1 MEKVT
6 VTLLQKMKAEKKK
19 ITMLTS
25 YDYPSTRILDDAGVD
40 VLLVGDSAG
49 NVFSG
54 YANTLPV
61 TMDEMLYHTRAVARG
76 AKRALV
82 VGDMPFMSYQ
92 VSVEEA
98 RRNAGRFLKEGGAEA
113 VKLEGG
119 ENVEEAIRAIVKIDI
134 PVMAHIGLTPQSIHR
149 MGGFRVQGKDEV
161 QRRQLLEDARAVE
174 RAGAF
179 SVVMECI
186 PEGLAREITE
196 TLSIPTIGIGAGVH
210 CDGQVLVI
218 HDVLGLLEGFRPRFV
233 KPYANLRES
242 INEAVKAYLAE
253 VRDGVFPGKEHT
265 FK

>member
-6 VTLLQKMKAEKKK
+6 VTALQKMKAEKKK

-25 YDYPSTRILDDAGVD
+25 YDYPGTRILDEAGVD

-61 TMDEMLYHTRAVARG
+61 TMEEMLYHTRAVARG

-92 VSVEEA
+92 VGLEEA

-119 ENVEEAIRAIVKIDI
+119 VNMEAVIRAIVDIDI
-134 PVMAHIGLTPQSIHR
+134 PVMAHIGLTPQSVHR
-149 MGGFRVQGKDEV
+149 MGGFKVQGKDDR
-161 QRRQLLEDARAVE
+161 QRKQLLEDARAVE
-174 RAGAF
+174 RGGAF
-179 SVVMECI
+179 SVVMECV

-196 TLSIPTIGIGAGVH
+196 ALSIPTIGIGAGPH

-218 HDVLGLLEGFRPRFV
+218 HDVLGLLEGFRPKFV
-233 KPYANLRES
+233 KPYVNLRET
-242 INEAVKAYLAE
+242 IGLAVKAYCKE
-253 VRDGVFPGKEHT
+253 VEEGLFPGREHV